1 MDIIGEKNHV
11 KKSVSEKLKRQFGKN
26 IETASPLQLYKA
38 VAMTARD
45 EIMEHWLSTLNRVAA
60 DKKKVL
66 YYLSLEFLTGKFLGA
81 NLTALGK
88 YDVYRE
94 ALAELGICLA
104 DLEDAEREPG
114 LGNGG
119 LGRLAACFLDSLAAL
134 SLPAVGCGIR
144 YDLGL
149 FRQKIV
155 EGEQVELPDRWLFDG
170 NEWEVAR
177 PEESVEIC
185 FNGTVREYVDETGR
199 LSFALENPNRVIAVP
214 YDIPVCGYQNNFC
227 NTLRVWSAQS
237 PEILDMR
244 SFSEGDYV
252 KASAERELAETI
264 SRILYPNDSHN
275 AGKSLR
281 LRQQYFFTS
290 ATLQYMLKRHKA
302 QGLSV
307 ADLPQYV
314 AVQINDTHPSI
325 AIAELMRLL
334 VDQERMAWEDAERIC
349 GAVFSYTNHT
359 IMSEALET
367 WPCYLME
374 NLLPRIYMILCELDR
389 RARLRTEARAGRD
402 AAERTAIIGY
412 GSVRMANLCMN
423 VCRKVNGVSGLHTE
437 ILKKSLFADFE
448 KLNPDQIIA
457 VTNGVTPRRWLL
469 QANPG
474 LSALITETL
483 GTEEWARDLSRLS
496 ALENYAGDNAFC
508 ERLAAVKRA
517 NKLRLVDFI
526 SRTQGISLDPDSI
539 FDVQVKRLH
548 EYKRQLLNVLHI
560 LYLYFDIVENNV
572 LPEIPRTF
580 LFGAKASPG
589 YTRAKQII
597 ALINAVA
604 ERVNN
609 DPAVR
614 GLLKIVFVENY
625 NVTRASLM
633 IPAADVS
640 EQISLAGKEASGT
653 GNMKFMLNGALTV
666 GTLDGANV
674 EMHDRLGDDDMF
686 LFGLRAEQVENVFQ
700 YGRTAPEKLCI
711 ENERLG
717 RAVNALADGTL
728 PAGIASLK
736 AYLLNGDGG
745 IPDPYLCLTDFADYA
760 AAQERVLARYADR
773 AAWFASSARNIARS
787 GFFSSDR
794 AIAEYNE
801 KIWRLDV

>member
-11 KKSVSEKLKRQFGKN
+11 KRSVSEKLKRQFGKS
-26 IETASPLQLYKA
+26 IETASTLQLYKA

-45 EIMEHWLSTLNRVAA
+45 EIMEHWLTSVNRVTEE
-60 DKKKVL
+60 KKKVV
-66 YYLSLEFLTGKFLGA
+66 YYLSMEFLTGKFLGA

-88 YDVYRE
+88 YEIYRD
-94 ALAELGICLA
+94 ALAELGIHLS

-119 LGRLAACFLDSLAAL
+119 LGRLAACFLDSLATL

-144 YDLGL
+144 YELGL

-185 FNGTVREYVDETGR
+185 FNGTVREYTDETGR
-199 LSFALENPNRVIAVP
+199 LCFALDNPNRVIAVP
-214 YDIPVCGYQNNFC
+214 YDIPVCGYQNNYC
-227 NTLRVWSAQS
+227 NTLRIWSAHS
-237 PEILDMR
+237 PEIIDMR

-290 ATLQYMLKRHKA
+290 ATLQYLLKRHKA
-302 QGLSV
+302 QGLPLSV
-307 ADLPQYV
+307 LPDYV
-314 AVQINDTHPSI
+314 AIQINDTHPSI

-334 VDQERMAWEDAERIC
+334 VDQERLSWEEADRIC
-349 GAVFSYTNHT
+349 RAVFSYTNHT

-367 WPCYLME
+367 WPCYLMQ
-374 NLLPRIYMILCELDR
+374 NLLPRIYMILCEIDR
-389 RARLRTEARAGRD
+389 RARLDTEARAGHD
-402 AAERTAIIGY
+402 AAEHTAIIGY

-423 VCRKVNGVSGLHTE
+423 GCHKVNGVSELHTD
-437 ILKKSLFADFE
+437 ILKNNLFADFNRM
-448 KLNPDQIIA
+448 NPDQIIA

-469 QANPG
+469 QANPA
-474 LSALITETL
+474 LSALIRETL
-483 GTEEWARDLSRLS
+483 GGDAFARDLSQLS
-496 ALENYAGDNAFC
+496 TLEKYAADPVFC
-508 ERLAAVKRA
+508 DKLAAVKRE
-517 NKLRLVDFI
+517 NKLRLIQAVK
-526 SRTQGISLDPDSI
+526 RTQGIQLDPDSI

-560 LYLYFDIVENNV
+560 LYLYFDIVENGV
-572 LPEIPRTF
+572 LPTVPRTF
-580 LFGAKASPG
+580 FFGAKASPG

-597 ALINAVA
+597 SLINAVA
-604 ERVNN
+604 DLVNN
-609 DPAVR
+609 DPAVHNI
-614 GLLKIVFVENY
+614 LKVVFVENY
-625 NVTRASLM
+625 NVTKASLI

-640 EQISLAGKEASGT
+640 EQISLEGKEASGT
-653 GNMKFMLNGALTV
+653 GNMKFMINGAVTI

-674 EMHDRLGDDDMF
+674 EMHSLLGDDDMF
-686 LFGLRAEQVENVFQ
+686 LFGLHADHGENAFR
-700 YGRTAPEKLCI
+700 YGRTAPEKLCA
-711 ENERLG
+711 ENSLLG
-717 RAVNALADGTL
+717 RVVNALADGTL
-728 PAGIASLK
+728 PANIASLK
-736 AYLLNGDGG
+736 DYLLNGDGG
-745 IPDPYLCLTDFADYA
+745 TADPYLCLTDFSDYA
-760 AAQERVLARYADR
+760 AAQERVLAHYTDR
-773 AAWFASSARNIARS
+773 SAWMASSVRNIARS

-801 KIWRLDV
+801 KVWHLTV